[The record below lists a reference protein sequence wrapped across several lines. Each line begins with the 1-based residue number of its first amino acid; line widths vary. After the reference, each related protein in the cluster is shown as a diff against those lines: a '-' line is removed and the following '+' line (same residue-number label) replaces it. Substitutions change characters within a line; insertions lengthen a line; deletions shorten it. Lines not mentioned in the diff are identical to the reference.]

1 MSKVIIASEIPNI
14 EHVPRLLPKKEDL
27 SLINRNKRM
36 MGHLLG
42 TLEVAGIEAR
52 MKGGYYIGR
61 GLSSVKEDISR
72 ICRDAIK
79 AKNQGDANDMNR
91 MITLFIQLAT
101 LLEESSISV
110 HDKDVLMT

>member
-1 MSKVIIASEIPNI
+1 MSKVASAIPNT
-14 EHVPRLLPKKEDL
+14 EHVQRLLPKKEDL
-27 SLINRNKRM
+27 SNKRM
-36 MGHLLG
+36 LGQLLE

-52 MKGGYYIGR
+52 MKSGYYIGR
-61 GLSSVKEDISR
+61 GSRSIKEDISR

-79 AKNQGDANDMNR
+79 AKNWGDANDMNN

-110 HDKDVLMT
+110 HDRDVLMT